1 LIKIVKKPF
10 IFLATVFVLVAA
22 SPAFTQKVRKET
34 FESQGKKRTYYLLVP
49 DAAAAEHPA
58 PLLLLLHGSGR
69 NGLSLMDKWRDLAAK
84 EGIIVVAPDALSSQG
99 WNAPLDGPDFLHELL
114 SEVKSK
120 YAVDSRRMYLFGHS
134 GGATFALYM
143 GLFESEYFAAVAI
156 HAGALLPEDGPI
168 VERASRKIPIHITVG
183 TVDPFFP
190 LAAVRATR
198 DMLVKTGFAV
208 ELTEMKGHDH
218 WYYDLAPKINAEA
231 WTFLKEFKL
240 TDEPRYKQYSFNK

>member
-1 LIKIVKKPF
+1 MLLIVLDTVRAESLGLYGYPRDTTPN
-10 IFLATVFVLVAA
+10 LARLGTRGVRFDRAFSTAPWTAPSHA
-22 SPAFTQKVRKET
+22 SMFT
-34 FESQGKKRTYYLLVP
+34 
-49 DAAAAEHPA
+49 
-58 PLLLLLHGSGR
+58 GR
-69 NGLSLMDKWRDLAAK
+69 WAHELS
-84 EGIIVVAPDALSSQG
+84 VG

-198 DMLVKTGFAV
+198 DMLVKAGFAV

-240 TDEPRYKQYSFNK
+240 ADEPRYKQYSFNK